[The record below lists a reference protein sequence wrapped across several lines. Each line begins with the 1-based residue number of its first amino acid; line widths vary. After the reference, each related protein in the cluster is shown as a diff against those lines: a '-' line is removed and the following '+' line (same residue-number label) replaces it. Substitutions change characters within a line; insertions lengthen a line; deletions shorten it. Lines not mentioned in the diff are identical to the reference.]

1 MKKTCLCVVT
11 LLLTASLRADDK
23 IDIQV
28 VKFDGRPFSEDE
40 VVVALEH
47 AVAGGAER
55 MIVSEG
61 KIVPPEY
68 GVEEFAQML
77 ELRNKRPKM
86 SAPMVPLPP
95 GYNK

>member
-1 MKKTCLCVVT
+1 
-11 LLLTASLRADDK
+11 
-23 IDIQV
+23 
-28 VKFDGRPFSEDE
+28 
-40 VVVALEH
+40 
-47 AVAGGAER
+47 